1 MNRAR
6 YVPFERNRYF
16 YGKLLTVRDF
26 MSEQSYN
33 GDKRRLVNRLL
44 HGSGVVAG
52 LQVVAVD
59 DKSISIGTGVAL
71 DALGREIVVASP
83 VTIKLSN
90 VDGFMNN
97 DYAKNVYLCI
107 AYDEKGKEPVHTV
120 AGGVGGNEEA
130 SENNRILETYRL
142 YLTDQQPAPAY
153 QEIEQLMEDKWVWY
167 DDGQVRIYQHAPRY
181 VSYGQSFQITL
192 TIEKTLQTPPI
203 SFQFTPQ
210 IDNGELIEGAT
221 DGIVQF
227 FEPSEGS
234 ESHYVKTITVKAAS
248 SDDEPY
254 SSIGLGVVSNSAK
267 LTIGDRTIYD
277 LSMVKQQIAVNEQAP
292 LERIMDAYYSRSLD
306 QALHAPSD
314 PAIYIAQINMLQMG
328 ASYVIDRVVP
338 QPFDDYIMNAS
349 LLYKLMKKE
358 ALQWS
363 LQEPQQGEKQKEAK
377 DQADNTI
384 PFPTIEEE
392 FARILPEQEE
402 ELEQPEL
409 VTGVVEISI
418 VPEQK
423 KKWYQRKQRTFYS
436 EEIAHGLPQ
445 DSPVLVTLAI
455 SDEDVITDIPVPEM
469 WKRSDAIVSGDS
481 TIFNGSEHELQYP
494 RVSLAHIQYPRKGT
508 FIVGVKLLQKTERL
522 RLRVRWWAAKAV
534 AQEAVDSA
542 AGQLE
547 AGMQRAASARE

>member
-26 MSEQSYN
+26 MSEQTYN

-44 HGSGVVAG
+44 NGSGVVAG

-83 VTIKLSN
+83 VTLKLSN
-90 VDGFMNN
+90 IDGFMNN

-120 AGGVGGNEEA
+120 AGGVGGSEEV

-142 YLTDQQPAPAY
+142 YLTDQQPAAGY
-153 QEIEQLMEDKWVWY
+153 QELDQLMEDKWVWY

-181 VSYGQSFQITL
+181 VRYGQSFEVKL

-203 SFQFTPQ
+203 SFQFKPQ
-210 IDNGELIEGAT
+210 IENGEVIEGAT
-221 DGIVQF
+221 DGVIQF
-227 FEPSEGS
+227 FEPSEGN
-234 ESHYVKTITVKAAS
+234 ESYYTKTFSIKTAS
-248 SDDEPY
+248 AREEVF
-254 SSIGLGVVSNSAK
+254 SSINISTASGSAK
-267 LTIGDRTIYD
+267 LTIGDRTIFD
-277 LSMVKQQIAVNEQAP
+277 LSVARQQISVSEQAP
-292 LERIMDAYYSRSLD
+292 VQRIVDAYFSRSLD
-306 QALHAPSD
+306 QALHAPSE

-328 ASYVIDRVVP
+328 ASYVIDRVIP

-349 LLYKLMKKE
+349 LLYKLLQKE

-363 LQEPQQGEKQKEAK
+363 SGVQADQRDDEEGKEN
-377 DQADNTI
+377 DNTI

-392 FARILPEQEE
+392 FARILPQPEE
-402 ELEQPEL
+402 EVEQPDV

-418 VPEQK
+418 VPPKK
-423 KKWYQRKQRTFYS
+423 KKWYHRKQRTFYS

-445 DSPVLVTLAI
+445 NSPVMISLAV
-455 SDEDVITDIPVPEM
+455 SDEDDISEVPVPEM
-469 WKRSDAIVSGDS
+469 WKRSDAIISGDGS
-481 TIFNGSEHELQYP
+481 IFNQTDHELQYP
-494 RVSLAHIQYPRKGT
+494 RVSLAHVQYPRKGT
-508 FIVGVKLLQKTERL
+508 FVIGLKLLQKTERL

-534 AQEAVDSA
+534 AQEIADTA
-542 AGQLE
+542 AEELE
-547 AGMQRAASARE
+547 AGAQHVASAKG